1 MLDLSWTSPSIFSCY
16 VRSFNGLRSAQMKR
30 EGLVG
35 KTSDP
40 CCFPRSRCTEGG
52 RQQEEKNRNRTLIVK
67 DKGHAES
74 SVSVAETWSGR
85 AGTTLVDL
93 GHASFCPLFCLSV
106 GMLLRGRGPVFVFL
120 RRLSISKSP
129 SAEPMIESDK
139 WSLSYLKAATLY

>member
-1 MLDLSWTSPSIFSCY
+1 
-16 VRSFNGLRSAQMKR
+16 MKR

-52 RQQEEKNRNRTLIVK
+52 RQQEGKNRNWTLIVM

-93 GHASFCPLFCLSV
+93 GHASFCPLSYLSV
-106 GMLLRGRGPVFVFL
+106 CRHAAPWQRASVCFL
-120 RRLSISKSP
+120 K
-129 SAEPMIESDK
+129 MIK
-139 WSLSYLKAATLY
+139 YF